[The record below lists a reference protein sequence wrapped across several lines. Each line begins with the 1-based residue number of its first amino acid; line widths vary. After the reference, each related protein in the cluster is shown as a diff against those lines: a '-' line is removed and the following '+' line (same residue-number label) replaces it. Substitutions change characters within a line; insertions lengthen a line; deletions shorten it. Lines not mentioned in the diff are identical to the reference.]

1 MVLKNGC
8 RIMTH
13 QQAKKEIRKMD
24 LKKMSVAE
32 LKALGY
38 DEMKRLEQS
47 QRNIQIIEAQIALKQ
62 KEEKENADTDS
73 KKSKK

>member
-1 MVLKNGC
+1 M
-8 RIMTH
+8 MH
-13 QQAKKEIRKMD
+13 QQAKKEIKKMD

>member
-1 MVLKNGC
+1 
-8 RIMTH
+8 MTH

-47 QRNIQIIEAQIALKQ
+47 QRNIQIIESQIALKQ
-62 KEEKENADTDS
+62 KEEKENADTNS

>member
-1 MVLKNGC
+1 
-8 RIMTH
+8 
-13 QQAKKEIRKMD
+13 MD

>member
-1 MVLKNGC
+1 
-8 RIMTH
+8 MTH